1 MTKIATDFASKLA
14 VAFVAVAMVF
24 AAFAPAAQAQSS
36 EDLQQMINDLLA
48 QVAQLQGTTT
58 SGSMGSCD
66 AHFFADLGQG
76 ASNADVMKLQQF
88 LNMDEDTR
96 VAAAGSVG
104 SAGMETMYYGPATA
118 AAVSK
123 FQVKY
128 RAEILSPLGLVNPT
142 GYWGAGSRA
151 KANAI
156 CATGVEEGGEE
167 EETEE
172 ETEEGEEEE
181 EDFVLR
187 GSANLDAFEVED
199 GESSIEEG
207 DEDVEVGEINVEF
220 ENGDAEI
227 GRIDLSIA
235 QSGVDSW
242 DVFETISLWVDGDK
256 IAEVDASDEDEYL
269 DEDEGQVRFSN
280 LDLIAEEDEE
290 LTITVAVSVQSG
302 VDEDDMGDFDLTVDS
317 MRFFDADGVATTED
331 DFDDLGNE
339 VITFEVEEAGTD
351 EELDISLSSS
361 NPDGTDI
368 IVDTDSDTNDVT
380 IMVAD
385 IEAEDNDIELNT
397 VVVKVETTIGN
408 ITDVV
413 DEVRV
418 IIDGEEFDAEAIGTE
433 ADYDAAADNDTS
445 GATGLSEGRS
455 ERADANNTVW
465 YLFDIDGDVVI
476 DADEEVEMEV
486 VVDFNDT
493 DDGDRYSNGSTIKAS
508 ITSVE
513 TDEWEA
519 EGADDLD
526 DNQFSGSAVGDAHTI
541 VAEGIVVPADAF
553 SSETDTLGN
562 DDTIGEFTLEF
573 DVTAVEGDFYIAEAA
588 SQSTGSSTGGVQFA
602 VSGVVGTGT
611 VTASLDST
619 ADFSVDDAY
628 TVREGETE
636 TFTLTVTIDPQATG
650 TFRVTLEDVWFSEDT
665 DGENGVEYSTIPA
678 SDFRTNTQAI
688 QG

>member
-76 ASNADVMKLQQF
+76 AENADVMKLQQF

-96 VAAAGSVG
+96 VAAAGMAG
-104 SAGMETMYYGPATA
+104 SAGMETMYYGTATA

-167 EETEE
+167 EGEE
-172 ETEEGEEEE
+172 EEGGEEEGEEEE
-181 EDFVLR
+181 EEDFELS
-187 GSANLDAFEVED
+187 GSANLEEFEVED

-227 GRIDLSIA
+227 GRIDLSI
-235 QSGVDSW
+235 SSSSVDSW
-242 DVFETISLWVDGDK
+242 DVFETFSLWVDGDK

-269 DEDEGQVRFSN
+269 DEDDGQVRFSN

-290 LTITVAVSVQSG
+290 LTIVVTVSVQSG
-302 VDEDDMGDFDLTVDS
+302 VDEDDLGDFELTVDS

-339 VITFEVEEAGTD
+339 VITFEVEEAGAD

-361 NPDGTDI
+361 NPDATDI

-385 IEAEDNDIELNT
+385 LEAEDNDIELNS
-397 VVVKVETTIGN
+397 VIVKVDTTGAST
-408 ITDVV
+408 TDVI
-413 DEVRV
+413 DEIRV
-418 IIDGEEFDAEAIGTE
+418 IIDGESFDAESIGTDKSDIGE
-433 ADYDAAADNDTS
+433 DQKSQYVDNDAS
-445 GATGLSEGRS
+445 NDS
-455 ERADANNTVW
+455 VW
-465 YLFDIDGDVVI
+465 YYFDIDGDVVI

-493 DDGDRYSNGSTIKAS
+493 DDGARYSNGTMIKAS
-508 ITSVE
+508 ITSTE
-513 TDEWEA
+513 TDAWDA
-519 EGADDLD
+519 EGADDLE
-526 DNQFSGSAVGDAHTI
+526 NGQFSGTAVGDDHTI

-588 SQSTGSSTGGVQFA
+588 AMSSTSPAAGVAFT
-602 VSGVVGTGT
+602 VTGAYGNGS
-611 VTASLDST
+611 VTASLDSS

-650 TFRVTLEDVWFSEDT
+650 TFRVTLDDVFFSENT
-665 DGENGVEYSTIPA
+665 NGTAAAMEYSTVPA
-678 SDFRTNTQAI
+678 SDFRTNTQAV

>member
-14 VAFVAVAMVF
+14 VAFVAVAMVV

-58 SGSMGSCD
+58 GGGSMTCSS
-66 AHFFADLGQG
+66 FLMDLGQG
-76 ASNADVMKLQQF
+76 TKGADVVRLQEF
-88 LNMDEDTR
+88 LNMDPDTR
-96 VAAAGSVG
+96 VAAAGQAG
-104 SAGMETMYYGPATA
+104 SAGMETSFYGPATA

-142 GYWGAGSRA
+142 GYFGAGSRA
-151 KANAI
+151 KANAL
-156 CATGVEEGGEE
+156 CTANVGSGDMDEDEDMD
-167 EETEE
+167 
-172 ETEEGEEEE
+172 E
-181 EDFVLR
+181 EDDFELG
-187 GSANLDAFEVED
+187 GSANLDNFELND

-207 DEDVEVGEINVEF
+207 DEDVSIGEINVEF

-227 GRIDLSIA
+227 GRIDISVA
-235 QSGVDSW
+235 SSGVDSW
-242 DVFETISLWVDGDK
+242 DVFETFSLWVDGDK
-256 IAEVDASDEDEYL
+256 IAEVDASDEDDYL
-269 DEDEGQVRFSN
+269 DEDDGEVRFSN
-280 LDLIAEEDEE
+280 LDLIAMEDEE
-290 LTITVAVSVQSG
+290 LEIIVAASVQSG
-302 VDEDDMGDFDLTVDS
+302 VDDEDMGEFSLTINS

-331 DFDDLGNE
+331 DFEDLGNE
-339 VITFEVEEAGTD
+339 SVEFDVEEAGED

-361 NPDGTDI
+361 NPDATDI

-380 IMVAD
+380 IMTAD
-385 IEAEDNDIELNT
+385 LEAEDNDIELNT
-397 VVVKVETTIGN
+397 VIVKVETTGAST
-408 ITDVV
+408 TDVI
-413 DEVRV
+413 DEIRV
-418 IIDGEEFDAEAIGTE
+418 VIDGEEFDAEAI
-433 ADYDAAADNDTS
+433 S
-445 GATGLSEGRS
+445 GAAGTISTSDSRYVD
-455 ERADANNTVW
+455 ADSTDDAVW
-465 YLFDIDGDVVI
+465 YVFDIDGDVVI
-476 DADEEVEMEV
+476 DEDDEVEMEV

-493 DDGDRYSNGSTIKAS
+493 DDGIRYANGTTIKAS
-508 ITSVE
+508 ITSTE
-513 TDEWEA
+513 TDAWDA

-526 DNQFSGSAVGDAHTI
+526 DDQFSGSAVGDAHTL
-541 VAEGIVVPADAF
+541 VAEGIVVPADEF

-588 SQSTGSSTGGVQFA
+588 STTADVTTGGVEFM
-602 VSGVVGTGT
+602 VTGTVGTGS

-619 ADFSVDDAY
+619 GDFSVDDAY

-636 TFTLTVTIDPQATG
+636 TFTLTVTIDPQNTG
-650 TFRVTLEDVWFSEDT
+650 TFRVTLEEVWSSANT
-665 DGENGVEYSTIPA
+665 NGVTGSEVYFTIPA